1 MKFKLIELMR
11 PFLHSK
17 WSLEL
22 SRHYPQYEIIF
33 MLFAAA
39 INYLTYGLAIL
50 VFWNYISARNF
61 LNAKLLQE
69 LGTPSLANLSAGII
83 GAAAIVGEGQQQKP
97 GFLDKASYYIN
108 MQFIKNWK
116 LRVAQWI
123 IRDIAILGFFIWL
136 AFFARIT
143 LHASAHSDYF
153 NGYTWTNKTVN
164 GSTIFR

>member
-1 MKFKLIELMR
+1 MKVKLIDLLR

-22 SRHYPQYEIIF
+22 SRHYPQYELVF
-33 MLFAAA
+33 MLFAGA

-50 VFWNYISARNF
+50 VFWDYISARNF
-61 LNAKLLQE
+61 LNAKLLSE
-69 LGTPSLANLSAGII
+69 LNTPSLANISAGIA
-83 GAAAIVGEGQQQKP
+83 GAAVIAEEEQQKP

-123 IRDIAILGFFIWL
+123 VRDIAILVFFVWL

-143 LHASAHSDYF
+143 LYASAHSNYF
-153 NGYTWTNKTVN
+153 NGYTWNNKTVN
-164 GSTIFR
+164 GSVIFR